1 MGVETGLTGSSTV
14 GLTGVPD
21 NQTGLTNTPTGP
33 TDPNSPVLENS
44 ASSNLEHDK
53 ADVLIGGN
61 LLLVIC
67 MIQATKLIE
76 RFGGLLLSLHW

>member
-21 NQTGLTNTPTGP
+21 NQTGLTGP